1 MLKLSIAFYFNTD
14 GYIEISYLFLK
25 YLRYIGLV
33 LTGVFTEN
41 VEMGPV
47 QSSLL
52 SCLFIRNHQSFP
64 LPIPERNQFV
74 DKLVCATQKTQTYNQ
89 IFSALVFDHMGRAK
103 NNNILDSNVY
113 DVYHSLESLTGV
125 KSNNVRPLVCLIVSS
140 DIWFPS
146 LIINGKQLENYS
158 FLGPFLGLS
167 GYIEDNTKMAG
178 NKDLDLEQLKHDLPP
193 IIRESRDVMFKIMYN
208 LLLPKETRDSIL
220 SYFANVLNLNAKKSG
235 IQAQEEYLSSDGFML
250 NFLSVILD
258 LSVKVVVDKVD
269 RDYFQSPS
277 CRLNFGD
284 ETRINATNEE
294 VEEFSKTLSGIKQ
307 TNFSTE
313 CFLMAIYSVH
323 LSLLPALRKQI
334 TRVQKIK
341 DLSNMIKDI
350 TKNGQPAAG
359 SRANIQLKVAQAK
372 LEEWKRSEKIAQI
385 TTFESEL
392 LQKFSDFYGK
402 VCLWVLSVID
412 PDRQWSN
419 GGLDKLFRNKLF
431 DTIPEFI
438 IDDIADTLIQSSRFQ
453 INLLGNM
460 NIGPV
465 CQLIQVCVCHP
476 SHFRNPYLV
485 SKLIEVIYMYSPDVQ
500 GSISPLFEKII
511 TPPSSEQHLIPALLN
526 FYTDVESTGASSE
539 FYDKFSIRYHISII
553 TKTLWYAKNTAHR
566 FTIIEC
572 LGDSQY
578 VRFINM
584 LINDTTF
591 LLDESIDSLRSIRDT
606 QKLMA
611 DHSKWSQVAEETKTQ
626 KLNQLQQDERQC
638 KSYLTLANETVLMLY
653 YLTES
658 VQSPFLRAE
667 LVDRVAAMLNYNLL
681 QLCGPKCVDLKVMDP
696 LKYGFQ
702 PKELVKQITDIYIN
716 LDSPTFLDA
725 VAGDERSYKPELF
738 ALAITRLTN
747 ASIKSEYELEIFTK
761 FTEKVKKRYDKKQE
775 MDLEFDDAPD
785 EFRDPLL
792 STMMRHPVRLPSG
805 VIMDKPI
812 IDRHL
817 LNSST
822 DPFNRQHLTSD
833 MLIPETELQERIEAW
848 IKDKL
853 GN

>member
-1 MLKLSIAFYFNTD
+1 
-14 GYIEISYLFLK
+14 
-25 YLRYIGLV
+25 
-33 LTGVFTEN
+33 
-41 VEMGPV
+41 
-47 QSSLL
+47 
-52 SCLFIRNHQSFP
+52 
-64 LPIPERNQFV
+64 
-74 DKLVCATQKTQTYNQ
+74 
-89 IFSALVFDHMGRAK
+89 MGRAK
-103 NNNILDSNVY
+103 NNNIIDSYVY
-113 DVYHSLESLTGV
+113 DVYHSLEVLTGV
-125 KSNNVRPLVCLIVSS
+125 KSNTVRPLVSLIVNL
-140 DIWFPS
+140 DIWYPS
-146 LIINGKQLENYS
+146 LIKNGKELENYS
-158 FLGPFLGLS
+158 FLGPFLSLS
-167 GYIEDNTKMAG
+167 GYLEDNNKMIN
-178 NKDLDLEQLKHDLPP
+178 NKNLDLEQLKHDLPP
-193 IIRESRDVMFKIMYN
+193 VIRESRDILFRIMYN
-208 LLLPKETRDSIL
+208 LLLPKDTRNYIL

-258 LSVKVVVDKVD
+258 LSVKVAVDKVD
-269 RDYFQSPS
+269 KDYFQSQC
-277 CRLNFGD
+277 CRLNFSD
-284 ETRINATNEE
+284 VTRINSNTEE
-294 VEEFSKTLSGIKQ
+294 VEGFSETLCGAKQ
-307 TNFSTE
+307 PNFSTE

-334 TRVQKIK
+334 TRIQKIK
-341 DLSNMIKDI
+341 DLSNMIKDLN
-350 TKNGQPAAG
+350 KNGQPATG
-359 SRANIQLKVAQAK
+359 SRADIQMKIAQAK
-372 LEEWKRSEKIAQI
+372 LEEWKRGEKIAQI
-385 TTFESEL
+385 TTFETEL
-392 LQKFSDFYGK
+392 LQKFSEFYGK
-402 VCLWVLSVID
+402 VCLWVLSVMD
-412 PDRQWSN
+412 PDKQWIN
-419 GGLDKLFRNKLF
+419 GGSDKLDRNKLF
-431 DTIPEFI
+431 DTMPEFI
-438 IDDIADTLIQSSRFQ
+438 IDDIADILIQSSRFQ

-465 CQLIQVCVCHP
+465 CHLIQVCVCHP

-511 TPPSSEQHLIPALLN
+511 TPSSSEQHLIPALLD

-566 FTIIEC
+566 YTIIQC
-572 LGDSQY
+572 LRDSQFI
-578 VRFINM
+578 RFINM

-611 DHSKWSQVAEETKTQ
+611 DQAKWEQVAEETKNQ
-626 KLNQLQQDERQC
+626 KLNQLRQDERQC

-658 VQSPFLRAE
+658 AQSPFLRAE
-667 LVDRVAAMLNYNLL
+667 LIDRVAAMLNYNLL
-681 QLCGPKCVDLKVMDP
+681 QLCGPKCVDLKVLDP

-747 ASIKSEYELEIFTK
+747 AAIKTPHEIETFRN
-761 FTEKVKKRYDKKQE
+761 FTEKVKKKYDRKQE

-785 EFRDPLL
+785 EFRDPLM
-792 STMMRHPVRLPSG
+792 STMMRQPVRLPSG

-833 MLIPETELQERIEAW
+833 MLIPENELQKRIEAW
-848 IKDKL
+848 IKEKL
-853 GN
+853 GD